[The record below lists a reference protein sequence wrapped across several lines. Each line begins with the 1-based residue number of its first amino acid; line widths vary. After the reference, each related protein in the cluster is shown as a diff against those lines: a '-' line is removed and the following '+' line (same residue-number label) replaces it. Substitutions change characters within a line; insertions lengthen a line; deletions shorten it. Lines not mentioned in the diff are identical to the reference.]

1 MVSFGA
7 TRRIF
12 RVAEAL
18 VPAQRTY
25 AVAGRLA
32 VARKRTRRSSRSRG
46 RQARRDRQFRRA
58 RAKAFGRLYLRTN
71 FRNDERVILTV
82 SADSYSNRK
91 QGGKLSILMSSV
103 LSSRS
108 WLRGRTSGENFSAD
122 ALGVNVNRMRR
133 ASLDLSPMRP

>member
-1 MVSFGA
+1 MPSRVGWRLPA
-7 TRRIF
+7 RELED
-12 RVAEAL
+12 RVAA
-18 VPAQRTY
+18 
-25 AVAGRLA
+25 AVGKHGAIVNFA
-32 VARKRTRRSSRSRG
+32 A
-46 RQARRDRQFRRA
+46 RA

-108 WLRGRTSGENFSAD
+108 WLRGRTSGENFSAG

-133 ASLDLSPMRP
+133 TSLDLSPMRP

>member
-1 MVSFGA
+1 MPSQVGWRLPA
-7 TRRIF
+7 RELED
-12 RVAEAL
+12 RVAA
-18 VPAQRTY
+18 
-25 AVAGRLA
+25 AVGKHGAIVNFA
-32 VARKRTRRSSRSRG
+32 A
-46 RQARRDRQFRRA
+46 RA